1 MGRWWPDEVRV
12 CAEPGACLVLR
23 AAGEEA
29 GGGRRPETLTPSRA
43 SGRAS
48 GARVL
53 GGTSLL
59 LRSFVWEAPQ
69 GHPH

>member
-29 GGGRRPETLTPSRA
+29 EGGPRRSRC
-43 SGRAS
+43 SGRVAGPS
-48 GARVL
+48 GAGVL